1 MKGAK
6 PMTKKSLLRL
16 ILLNAIP
23 AALSFFFPLGAGAII
38 LAVLA
43 QVLMVVVNF
52 LISDRFWIS
61 LLVMAI
67 SAALCV
73 CGSMFST
80 VMYYTYINRGTETL
94 LVGDLI
100 TKIVAV
106 VGIVCVALY
115 GIMELIRSAVKK
127 HRERQVVKKN

>member
-1 MKGAK
+1 
-6 PMTKKSLLRL
+6 
-16 ILLNAIP
+16 
-23 AALSFFFPLGAGAII
+23 
-38 LAVLA
+38 
-43 QVLMVVVNF
+43 
-52 LISDRFWIS
+52 
-61 LLVMAI
+61 AI

-80 VMYYTYINRGTETL
+80 VMYYTHINRGTETL